1 MNVKI
6 KEALQTLRDA
16 GYYVENLWS
25 IYDVDDDSLNNEEKL
40 EVLHNAIHRD
50 YIFELINKSIQDELL
65 ILSQSK
71 INDHE

>member
-1 MNVKI
+1 MTVQQAKQI
-6 KEALQTLRDA
+6 LRDA

-40 EVLHNAIHRD
+40 EVLHNSIHRD

>member
-1 MNVKI
+1 MNEIEKA
-6 KEALQTLRDA
+6 KETLRQS

-50 YIFELINKSIQDELL
+50 YIYERINESIQDELL
-65 ILSQSK
+65 ILSQFK